1 MLGGKNIILGITGS
15 IAAYK
20 TVILVRLLMKEGV
33 NLQIVMTP
41 NARDFV
47 TPLTLSTLSK
57 KPVLTQS
64 FDPVDGSWNNHV
76 DLGNWADLMIIA
88 PASANTLAKMANGI
102 ADNLLLTVYL
112 AAKCPIYFAPAMDLD
127 MYKHV
132 STQSNV
138 KKLELH
144 GNILISPREGELA
157 SGLCGAGRM
166 EEPEIILE
174 IIKDNFNKNQPLKG
188 KRAVVTAGPT
198 YEAIDPVR
206 FIGNH
211 SSGLMG
217 ICIAEELAKKGADVK
232 LVCGPTHISVEHP
245 LITRIDVTSSD
256 EMYDVCNDFSDKAD
270 IVVMSAAVADFKPE
284 KTADLKIKKE
294 QILTSIKLIPTKDIL
309 TELGKNKREGQIII
323 GFALESDN
331 ELSNAKKKLYN
342 KNLDFIVLNSLKDQ
356 GAGFGTKTN
365 KITIIEREDKITNFE
380 LKPKPEVASD
390 IVNKIIELVK

>member
-1 MLGGKNIILGITGS
+1 MLRGRNIILGITGS

-41 NARDFV
+41 KARDFV

-57 KPVLTQS
+57 KPVLTQT

-88 PASANTLAKMANGI
+88 PVSANTLAKMANGI

-132 STQSNV
+132 STQNNV
-138 KKLELH
+138 KTLELH
-144 GNILISPREGELA
+144 GNTLISPREGELA

-174 IIKDNFNKNQPLKG
+174 IIKENFNKDQPLIG

-217 ICIAEELAKKGADVK
+217 ISIAEELANRGAEVK
-232 LVCGPTHISVEHP
+232 LVCGPTHLNVEHP
-245 LITRIDVTSSD
+245 MITRIDVTSSD
-256 EMYDVCNDFSDKAD
+256 EMYNVCTDFFDIAD

-284 KTADLKIKKE
+284 KTADVKIKKE
-294 QILTSIKLIPTKDIL
+294 HKLTSIKLIPTKDIL
-309 TELGKNKREGQIII
+309 TELGKKKRVGQILV

-331 ELSNAKKKLYN
+331 ELSNARKKLHN

-365 KITIIEREDKITNFE
+365 KITIIEIEDKISNFE
-380 LKPKPEVASD
+380 LKPKSEVASD